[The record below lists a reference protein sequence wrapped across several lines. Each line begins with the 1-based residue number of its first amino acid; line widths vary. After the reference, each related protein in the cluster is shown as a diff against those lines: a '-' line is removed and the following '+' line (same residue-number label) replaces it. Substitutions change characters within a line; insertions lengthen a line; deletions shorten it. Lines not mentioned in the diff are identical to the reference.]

1 MEEVRP
7 QNRLFK
13 KRINN
18 DMDESKDN
26 KMTENQPQISQNSK
40 PNEQQSLHIQ
50 GHIKIFDPESKEVY
64 VDKRNAIHYENFS
77 IGLAQAMSNQGKGF
91 IGEMCFGNGGSRI
104 DPTGIITYL
113 TPNSVGLSA
122 SLYNQTYI
130 KNIDSNN
137 VTNLDPARN
146 FMEVRHIT
154 GTAYTDILVSCL
166 LDFGEPSGQQ
176 AFDNSTN
183 MDSDYVFDEIGLRGY
198 SPNGPGT
205 GMLLTHVIFHPVQ
218 KSLNRL
224 LQIDYTV
231 RIQSLTNGA

>member
-1 MEEVRP
+1 MED
-7 QNRLFK
+7 K
-13 KRINN
+13 KDTN
-18 DMDESKDN
+18 
-26 KMTENQPQISQNSK
+26 MTENQPQQPVNSQ
-40 PNEQQSLHIQ
+40 PNEQGNLHIQ
-50 GHIKIFDPESKEVY
+50 GHIKIFDPQTKEVF

-91 IGEMCFGNGGSRI
+91 IAEMCFGNGGSRI

-113 TPNSVGLSA
+113 TPNTVGLNA
-122 SLYNQTYI
+122 SLYNQRYY
-130 KNIDSNN
+130 KVIDSSN
-137 VTNLDPARN
+137 VTNLDPSRN

-166 LDFGEPSGQQ
+166 LDFGEPAGQQ

-183 MDSDYVFDEIGLRGY
+183 MNGDFVFDELGLRGY
-198 SPNGPGT
+198 SPDGAGA